1 MPYFEEEE
9 FDSRFS
15 GKTLLRMMHQA
26 TAHWRWLV
34 GFLTLIA
41 LVAFVD
47 SLLTYLTK
55 IIIDDGILAGDME
68 KIWKI
73 LLLFG
78 AMIAVQA
85 AMIFGV
91 VLLVGLL
98 GERIK
103 YDLRKTMFDHLQD
116 LSLSY
121 FDRTQVGWIMARVT
135 SDSERIA
142 RLITW
147 GFFDSAW
154 SVMSVATSIVFM
166 LIINARLA
174 LIVLATVPIL
184 LYVAVKFKTKIIAEF
199 RRVRKINSKITGAF
213 NENISGVKA
222 VKALCREERNQREFG
237 SITFDMYR
245 AGFRAAWLSALFL
258 PAVQLITAVA
268 LGSIIWYSGAR
279 IATGAIT
286 IGGIQAF
293 VFYVTFMMWPI
304 QDLARIYAE
313 LQNAIASAERIFSL
327 IDAVPAIVDRPGSV
341 DPGNLRGEIRF
352 DNVSFSYDSQNPVL
366 QDFSLAVAPGE
377 TVALV
382 GPTGGGKTTIANL
395 ICRFYEPTE
404 GIVRIAGRDY
414 REFTQEGIQS
424 HIGVVLQDPHLF
436 SGTIREN
443 IRYGRVDAT
452 DPEVEEAARLSLAY
466 GFIVTL
472 GKGFDEEVGE
482 GGNLLSVGQKQLI
495 SLARA
500 MLARPD
506 IFIMD
511 EATSSIDTV
520 TERLIQKGMTAVMKG
535 RTSFVIAH
543 RLSTI
548 KMADRIVVIK
558 DGRIEEMGN
567 HGTLISARGYYYDLY
582 TQQAIG
588 EETVVDG

>member
-1 MPYFEEEE
+1 
-9 FDSRFS
+9 
-15 GKTLLRMMHQA
+15 
-26 TAHWRWLV
+26 
-34 GFLTLIA
+34 
-41 LVAFVD
+41 
-47 SLLTYLTK
+47 
-55 IIIDDGILAGDME
+55 ME